1 MLRRANG
8 LRGVM
13 ERLKAGL
20 LCLMLCCVPASGSQG
35 IAHADTQPSIEVPAI
50 VKVEAGTELPL
61 PVQIVPPNAVPPQA
75 MLLIRGI
82 PASASLNSGRHFPSG
97 VWAVKP
103 SAVPKLRIASPAET
117 SEDVH
122 LIFSLVTLDGAHIS
136 NVLARLIIA
145 PPGSEAGKTPQMIA
159 SIRIGPEEEPRP
171 EGVPSS
177 EPAPVPPAA
186 QPAEKRPLLRVL
198 VSEDVNRIIKLMQ
211 KGDQYLYEGKIVAAR
226 RFYEYA
232 AEMGWPDGAAA
243 IARTYDPVHLK
254 RFPIL
259 GGIQPD
265 TQLAQQW
272 YDKSRILAAQ
282 LKIDDATRVGQ
293 Q

>member
-1 MLRRANG
+1 
-8 LRGVM
+8 M

-35 IAHADTQPSIEVPAI
+35 IAHADTQPPSIQVPAI
-50 VKVEAGTELPL
+50 VKVEAGAELPI

-103 SAVPKLRIASPAET
+103 SAVPKLRIASPAEA

-122 LIFSLVTLDGAHIS
+122 LIFSLVTLDGEYIS

-145 PPGSEAGKTPQMIA
+145 PPGSATGKAPEVIA

-171 EGVPSS
+171 EGVPGS
-177 EPAPVPPAA
+177 EPPAPVPPAA
-186 QPAEKRPLLRVL
+186 QPTEKRPPLRVL
-198 VSEDVNRIIKLMQ
+198 VFEDVNKIIKLMQ

-243 IARTYDPVHLK
+243 IARTYDPTHLK

-259 GGIQPD
+259 GGIRPD

-282 LKIDDATRVGQ
+282 LKIDDATRIGQ
-293 Q
+293 R